1 MRPTTEV
8 WKDVLDYEGHYQVSS
23 LGRVKSVERIVLV
36 KSGTR
41 LIHERILKSEVCKST
56 GYAYVNLHKDGKLKH
71 CTVHR
76 LVALAFV
83 DNPNNLPMVN
93 HKDENRLNN
102 SADNLEWITNEDNLS
117 YSDAWHKGVK
127 TRRTY
132 MGKANPFYGKHHT
145 DEIKEKCGKAIRGK
159 IFVNDGSK
167 EIAINPDELNSYL
180 ERGYKRGYIRNVK
193 TK

>member
-1 MRPTTEV
+1 MPRPTSEV
-8 WKDVLDYEGHYQVSS
+8 WKDVFEYEGYYQVSS
-23 LGRVKSVERIVLV
+23 LGRVRSVERIVPV

-41 LIHERILKSEVCKST
+41 LIHERILKSEICKST

-93 HKDENRLNN
+93 HKDEDRLNN

-127 TRRTY
+127 NRRTY
-132 MGKANPFYGKHHT
+132 IGKDNPFYGKHHS
-145 DEIKEKCGKAIRGK
+145 DYVRMEKCGKATRGK
-159 IFVNDGSK
+159 IAVNDGIK
-167 EIAINPDELNSYL
+167 RKMIKPEELDYYL
-180 ERGYKRGYIRNVK
+180 SIGYERGNVK
-193 TK
+193 